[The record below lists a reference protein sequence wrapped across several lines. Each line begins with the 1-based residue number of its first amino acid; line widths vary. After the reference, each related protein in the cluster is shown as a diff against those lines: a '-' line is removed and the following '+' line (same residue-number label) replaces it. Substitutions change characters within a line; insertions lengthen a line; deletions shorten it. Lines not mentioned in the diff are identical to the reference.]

1 MIKRFLKKLVISPLF
16 LKFHYENQSSIK
28 TDKRQQLL
36 AKVQK
41 HSVLL
46 LSLIK
51 KYSRLRK
58 IVYVSF
64 FYEKIILK
72 AFAGVPQAS
81 KPLKSD
87 LREARKHKIL

>member
-1 MIKRFLKKLVISPLF
+1 MIKRFLLKLVITPLF
-16 LKFHYENQSSIK
+16 LKFLCENQSSIK

-51 KYSRLRK
+51 K
-58 IVYVSF
+58 I
-64 FYEKIILK
+64 
-72 AFAGVPQAS
+72 
-81 KPLKSD
+81 
-87 LREARKHKIL
+87 

>member
-1 MIKRFLKKLVISPLF
+1 MIKRFLLKLVITPLF
-16 LKFHYENQSSIK
+16 LKFLCENQSSIK

-58 IVYVSF
+58 IVYASF
-64 FYEKIILK
+64 FYEKIIPK
-72 AFAGVPQAS
+72 AFAGGPQAP

-87 LREARKHKIL
+87 LREARKRQNL